1 MIHVILDTNIW
12 LYIANNSINNFKG
25 EKHLELFNRLKSYQE
40 LGYITL
46 YVNEIII
53 QEWNRNQHAQKEYIE
68 KLKHKQKAKS
78 ELSALEKIIGD
89 TEALKIVKKEF
100 ADKINFLIQENEK
113 HLTIVK
119 TFISNCRNVPI
130 MENHKLKT
138 IDLAMHNRAP
148 FHKNKNNVNDTLIML
163 SFDSYMSNLSLTTLD
178 AVYLVSHNKNDFCDD
193 KEGKDFHHEIKKIL
207 SPNLKYANYD
217 KLWGVLDLSEELQK
231 ELNKEI
237 KIWEEDNEKDHF
249 YYECSKCNSYGED
262 WGGWGELG
270 NSMRLIFSS
279 EVMSKSQLYLFEKEE
294 YKPKINTQK
303 EGSWGECNICGST
316 YFMCPICYNDI
327 EFGEDYC
334 SVCETS
340 FSLKNKDGSY
350 ILYVQDVR

>member
-12 LYIANNSINNFKG
+12 LYIANNFNGNFSG
-25 EKHLELFNRLKSYQE
+25 EGHIKLFERLKILHEQD
-40 LGYITL
+40 YIAI

-53 QEWNRNQHAQKEYIE
+53 QEWDRNKHAQKGNIE
-68 KLKHKQKAKS
+68 KLKNKQNAKS

-89 TEALKIVKKEF
+89 TEALKVIKKEF
-100 ADKINFLIQENEK
+100 ADKMALLIQKNEK
-113 HLTIVK
+113 HLSTVK
-119 TFISNCRNVPI
+119 EFISNCKKIPI
-130 MENHKLKT
+130 DEEHKLKT
-138 IDLAMHNRAP
+138 IDLAIHNRAP
-148 FHKNKNNVNDTLIML
+148 FHKNKNNVNDTLIMI
-163 SFDSYMSNLSLTTLD
+163 SFDSYMSNLSLAPLD

-217 KLWGVLDLSEELQK
+217 KLWGILDLSEELQK

-237 KIWEEDNEKDHF
+237 EIWEEDNEEEHF

-262 WGGWGELG
+262 LGGWGELG
-270 NSMRLIFSS
+270 NSMHLIFSS
-279 EVMSKSQLYLFEKEE
+279 EAMSKIQLYLFEEEE
-294 YKPKINTQK
+294 YKPRINTQK
-303 EGSWGECNICGST
+303 EGSWDKCSICGST

-350 ILYVQDVR
+350 ILYVQDVG